1 MVVTSGGGCP
11 ATVSAILLAA
21 GKGERLGGVE
31 KAFLQQSDG
40 QSLLESDI
48 DRLRDI
54 AGQIVVGIAPEV
66 SPPDMLKDRPDITWT
81 VGGSCRLDT
90 LRNALDA
97 VTGEIV
103 LIWDVARPCV
113 PIGMVRDLLA
123 SAAEHGAAMPVLRF
137 RTRESLGIEV
147 GGWLATTFPR
157 EGLFLSQTPQAYRAE
172 ILKDSLAHAEHLNTR
187 EISIHAIV
195 KASGYPVRIIEGS
208 KDNRKLTFPEDLQQF
223 LTWLQSA
230 DSSL

>member
-1 MVVTSGGGCP
+1 MVASCGKSRP

-54 AGQIVVGIAPEV
+54 AEQIVVGIAPEV

-123 SAAEHGAAMPVLRF
+123 SAAEHGAAMPVLHF

-172 ILKDSLAHAEHLNTR
+172 ILKDSLAHAEYLNTR